1 MASGNRRGR
10 PGRWLLGLTA
20 VVVAAVGFG
29 TWRWHSQPAPDL
41 ITRGV
46 EAYTRGDW
54 NTASDLARRRLKQE
68 ADDPRALRLLARGAA
83 RLGRDGSAS
92 AVYARLGKEGMEV
105 EDHYLSGRILD
116 RGDLKDLA
124 LKAWATALEVDPNH
138 PETLDEVT
146 RLLFRSQ
153 RPDEAARAAERLARQ
168 PGWQARGLLLLGSI
182 RDEINDPGGAAEAF
196 RRALAHDPAVL
207 SKSHDPARLGKQV
220 ARAFLRVAKPDEAR
234 PPLEGIL
241 AGGPDPEASWLLSR
255 VALQAGETAEVSAS
269 LAKAGPYRAD
279 HPLEPEPGPYVGAG
293 RCTPCHPATSRAGLG
308 SRHAHTFHSGVE
320 LKDLPIPEHPIPD
333 PDNQKVTHTLKRD
346 GDRLVVETH
355 IEDKLF
361 RALIEY
367 AFGTRDRYVTM
378 ASRDDK
384 GQYRALRL
392 SHYQSAEGSGW
403 DKTSGD
409 SLPPRVEADYLG
421 RRIDVRDG
429 VVRCLFCHTTN
440 ARGGRDRDG
449 PESADRGIGCE
460 RCHGPGGNHLA
471 AVGANLDDPAII
483 NPALADSEGITRLC
497 SECHV
502 LGHSEPST
510 SRADPDWVRSQGVTL
525 TWSRC
530 YTESGGS
537 FTCLTCHDPHH
548 KVETRPVA
556 YVARC
561 LSCHSASADV
571 TEAPPP
577 VPAPASPNL
586 PVAAPRRV
594 ACPVSPARDCLNCHM
609 PKVRNA
615 VLHTDL
621 TDHYIRVRDR
631 PDAGK

>member
-1 MASGNRRGR
+1 MTSGSRRGR
-10 PGRWLLGLTA
+10 RGRWLLGMTA
-20 VVVAAVGFG
+20 LVVAAVGFG
-29 TWRWHSQPAPDL
+29 TGRWRSRPAPDL
-41 ITRGV
+41 MARGV
-46 EAYTRGDW
+46 AAYRRGDW
-54 NTASDLARRRLKQE
+54 SAASDLARLRLKQE
-68 ADDPRALRLLARGAA
+68 ADDHKALRLLARGAA
-83 RLGRDGSAS
+83 RLGRDGSAT
-92 AVYARLGKEGMEV
+92 AIYTRLGKGRMEV

-116 RGDLKDLA
+116 RGDRKELA

-146 RLLFRSQ
+146 RLLFQSQ

-182 RDEINDPGGAAEAF
+182 RDEINDPSGAAEAF
-196 RRALAHDPAVL
+196 RRALEHDPAVL
-207 SKSHDPARLGKQV
+207 SKAHDPSKLSKQV
-220 ARAFLRVAKPDEAR
+220 ARAFLRVAKPDDAR
-234 PPLEGIL
+234 PPLEGVL
-241 AGGPDPEASWLLSR
+241 AEGPDPEASWLLSR
-255 VALQAGETAEVSAS
+255 VALQAGEAARAAAS
-269 LAKAGPYRAD
+269 LTKAGPYRAD

-293 RCTPCHPATSRAGLG
+293 RCAPCHPATHRAGLG
-308 SRHAHTFHSGVE
+308 SRHARTFHSGAE
-320 LKDLPIPEHPIPD
+320 LKDLPIPEHPLPD
-333 PDNQKVTHTLKRD
+333 PDNPEVAHALKWD
-346 GDRLVVETH
+346 GDRLLVETR

-361 RALIEY
+361 RALVEY

-392 SHYQSAEGSGW
+392 SHYRSAEGSGW

-409 SLPPRVEADYLG
+409 ALPPLVEADYLG

-429 VVRCLFCHTTN
+429 VVRCLYCHTTN
-440 ARGGRDRDG
+440 ARAGSARVG

-460 RCHGPGGNHLA
+460 RCHGPGGNHVA
-471 AVGANLDDPAII
+471 AVGAKLTDPAII
-483 NPALADSEGITRLC
+483 NPALADSGGITKLC

-510 SRADPDWVRSQGVTL
+510 SRADPDWLRSQGVTL

-537 FTCLTCHDPHH
+537 FTCLTCHDPHRDA
-548 KVETRPVA
+548 EPRPVVYEA
-556 YVARC
+556 KC
-561 LSCHSASADV
+561 LSCHSAPAGT

-577 VPAPASPNL
+577 VPAQSVSNPP
-586 PVAAPRRV
+586 PEAPRHAV
-594 ACPVSPARDCLNCHM
+594 CPVSPARDCLSCHM

-615 VLHTDL
+615 VLHTNL

-631 PDAGK
+631 PVAGE